1 MTHSSFQGPPARV
14 AGHASHPTQDETGR
28 QILSAGLRR
37 GPACR
42 ADIPHVGKSNCEC
55 AAPPTHRRSFVGGS
69 AAPMPH
75 FPRHRGTLFP
85 GVLEDNRRRH
95 LGCITQPLFFD
106 SHPGLVELYGSQAC
120 LISLHRNEPGS
131 HAMQDCA
138 ESLGF
143 AASIVG
149 VRHPSR
155 MESVDGKVRSPINSK
170 LSGA

>member
-14 AGHASHPTQDETGR
+14 AGHASPTPNSDRTDALEHQGNQRRSGR
-28 QILSAGLRR
+28 PVPTCG
-37 GPACR
+37 
-42 ADIPHVGKSNCEC
+42 DIGRHDLDIEC
-55 AAPPTHRRSFVGGS
+55 AAPPTHRRPFVGGS

-75 FPRHRGTLFP
+75 FPRHRGTLSP
-85 GVLEDNRRRH
+85 GVIEDNRRRH

-149 VRHPSR
+149 VRHGHTMR
-155 MESVDGKVRSPINSK
+155 DDDGKSS
-170 LSGA
+170 ADDYA